1 MFNLKNDLRKKLLIL
16 CMLLFA
22 APAFCGSVNLFTNA
36 RPDMTA
42 SVDLS
47 ACLKRDLRAAPFI
60 LDSRFSADFKELYFD
75 CGSALQD
82 QKFDFTTNAFY
93 MPTFLEKFR
102 AGLGF
107 GYHFYRY
114 FNEFSENDILF
125 SLRFCWC
132 KTSFFNWSFTAGFL
146 LKNSLID
153 AMAKYKSSLF
163 TNSYFLDLRFDWN
176 FTPQL
181 KAWCSVS
188 SIDYYDYPLIGTPF
202 FKGGLSYKFIDNVSL
217 DLSLSFKF
225 VDMITSAVYLNECIL
240 KTGVKVYF

>member
-47 ACLKRDLRAAPFI
+47 ACLKRDLRTAPFI
-60 LDSRFSADFKELYFD
+60 MDSRFSADFKELYFD

-82 QKFDFTTNAFY
+82 QKFDFTTNVFY

-114 FNEFSENDILF
+114 FV
-125 SLRFCWC
+125 
-132 KTSFFNWSFTAGFL
+132 TH
-146 LKNSLID
+146 
-153 AMAKYKSSLF
+153 
-163 TNSYFLDLRFDWN
+163 
-176 FTPQL
+176 
-181 KAWCSVS
+181 
-188 SIDYYDYPLIGTPF
+188 
-202 FKGGLSYKFIDNVSL
+202 KFR
-217 DLSLSFKF
+217 
-225 VDMITSAVYLNECIL
+225 C
-240 KTGVKVYF
+240 

>member
-1 MFNLKNDLRKKLLIL
+1 MFNLKNNIKKNVLLI
-16 CMLLFA
+16 CLLFFA
-22 APAFCGSVNLFTNA
+22 FPAFCGSVNLFTNA

-42 SVDLS
+42 SVGIS
-47 ACLKRDLRAAPFI
+47 GCLKRDLRAAPFI

-82 QKFDFTTNAFY
+82 QKFDFTTNVFY
-93 MPTFLEKFR
+93 MPTFFEKFR
-102 AGLGF
+102 AGVGA

-132 KTSFFNWSFTAGFL
+132 KTSFFNWNFTAGFL

-153 AMAKYKSSLF
+153 AMTKYKSSLF

-176 FTPQL
+176 FTPL
-181 KAWCSVS
+181 LNVWCSVS
-188 SIDYYDYPLIGTPF
+188 SIDYFDYPLIGTPF
-202 FKGGLSYKFIDNVSL
+202 FKGGLSYKFLNNVSL
-217 DLSLSFKF
+217 DFSLSFKF

>member
-47 ACLKRDLRAAPFI
+47 ACLKRDLRTAPFI
-60 LDSRFSADFKELYFD
+60 MDSRFSADFKELYFD

-82 QKFDFTTNAFY
+82 QKFDFTTNVFY

-114 FNEFSENDILF
+114 FN
-125 SLRFCWC
+125 
-132 KTSFFNWSFTAGFL
+132 
-146 LKNSLID
+146 
-153 AMAKYKSSLF
+153 
-163 TNSYFLDLRFDWN
+163 
-176 FTPQL
+176 
-181 KAWCSVS
+181 
-188 SIDYYDYPLIGTPF
+188 
-202 FKGGLSYKFIDNVSL
+202 
-217 DLSLSFKF
+217 
-225 VDMITSAVYLNECIL
+225 
-240 KTGVKVYF
+240 